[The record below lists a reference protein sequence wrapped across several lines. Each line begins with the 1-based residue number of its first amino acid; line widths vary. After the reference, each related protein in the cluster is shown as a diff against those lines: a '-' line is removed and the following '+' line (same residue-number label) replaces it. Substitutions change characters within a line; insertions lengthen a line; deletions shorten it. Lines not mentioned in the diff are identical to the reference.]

1 MKTAAK
7 AISRDQGLPRRA
19 ILIAFSLLLVIG
31 AVFFSQT
38 VLAEEEYPNQS
49 AEEQAK
55 GREFIEVT
63 SKRAFDVL
71 KQKDVLSQAELED
84 QMRVILT
91 DSFAIDYIG
100 KLVLGRHRKQATKEE
115 LKTYFDLFPDFLIKV
130 YASRLT
136 KLDTTEIE
144 IERVI
149 PHGKKDMFVRSKVD
163 GENNETFDVDW
174 RIRPFKD
181 KGYQIIDV
189 KIEGISMARTQRD
202 DFTSRVSES
211 KMAGLNQYMQN
222 IIDGTEEAE
231 PLEIEKA
238 DKPENDD
245 TEDS

>member
-1 MKTAAK
+1 MKSVSKAVTQDKALFHRAK
-7 AISRDQGLPRRA
+7 
-19 ILIAFSLLLVIG
+19 LIAFSLLLIIG
-31 AVFFSQT
+31 TFFFTQA
-38 VLAEEEYPNQS
+38 VLAEEPTPNQS
-49 AEEQAK
+49 EEEQAK
-55 GREFIEVT
+55 GRAFIEVT
-63 SKRAFDVL
+63 SRRAFDVL
-71 KQKDVLSQAELED
+71 KQKDVLSQTELED

-115 LKTYFDLFPDFLIKV
+115 LQTYFDLFPEFLIKV

-163 GENNETFDVDW
+163 GENNEVFDVDW
-174 RIRPFKD
+174 RIRPFAD

-222 IIDGTEEAE
+222 IIDGVEEAE

-238 DKPENDD
+238 DKDSKSDSDD
-245 TEDS
+245 S